1 MKKMTLWMAAVL
13 FAAWAMADVR
23 LDPVFTSNMMLQQ
36 GAPIAFFGTAPAE
49 KDVTATFGDETV
61 TVKSDAQGKWRAV
74 FAPKKAGKET
84 FAFFAKEGNNTIQLV
99 NIIIGDVWLCAGQ
112 SNMEM
117 PVGKTFRRGWS
128 AQDCEKEVAAAN
140 YPEIRYADQARR
152 VSLNELQKNASYQFG
167 SGWVVCSP
175 KVADRFSAT
184 AYFFARQLHKDLD
197 IPIGLINTTWSGT
210 RIEPWI
216 SKQGYE
222 AAKLEGDLAQ
232 IAKNADIDA
241 AKKKELSAN
250 ADAQYKKALADWEAK
265 VAAAPEAEKA
275 NLQKQKPRR
284 STPINEN
291 AQFHCNLYNGMVDA
305 WTTLPIKGVIWYQGC
320 SNAGNP
326 HYYPLHKALIADWRA
341 KWNNPTMP
349 FLIVQLASFGGPE
362 DWQNAPCEDAAYAL
376 TRDIQAKVASEDPN
390 VGLACAI
397 DIGEHRNIHPANKQE
412 VGRRLALEAERIAYG
427 KNILSRGPML
437 DKTAVEGNAIRVF
450 YKNAPNGLKTT
461 DGQPPRCFAIAGADK
476 KFVWA
481 NAKIDGL
488 TVVVSS
494 PDVANPMYVR
504 YAYAAYRGDC
514 NLQNAEGLAAYPFR
528 SDAFDYA
535 NVK

>member
-1 MKKMTLWMAAVL
+1 MKKMTLWAAMVL
-13 FAAWAMADVR
+13 VAAWTMADVK

-36 GAPIAFFGTAPAE
+36 EAPIAFFGTAPAD
-49 KDVTATFGDETV
+49 KDITATFGDETV

-84 FAFFAKEGNNTIQLV
+84 FAFFAKESDTTIQLV
-99 NIIIGDVWLCAGQ
+99 NIIIGDVWVCAGQ

-152 VSLNELQKNASYQFG
+152 ISLNEPLKNATYQFG

-175 KVADRFSAT
+175 QVADRFSAT

-222 AAKLEGDLAQ
+222 AAKLERDLEQ
-232 IAKNADIDA
+232 IAKNAGIDD
-241 AKKKELSAN
+241 AKKKELSEQAN
-250 ADAQYKKALADWEAK
+250 ERFKKESAEWEAK
-265 VAAAPEAEKA
+265 LAAAPEAEKERIRKA
-275 NLQKQKPRR
+275 RPRR
-284 STPINEN
+284 QAPVNEN
-291 AQFHCNLYNGMVDA
+291 PQFQCNLYNGMVDA

-341 KWNNPTMP
+341 KWKNPTMP
-349 FLIVQLASFGGPE
+349 FLIVQLASFGGPQ

-412 VGRRLALEAERIAYG
+412 VGRRLALQAESIAYG
-427 KNILSRGPML
+427 KKIVDGGPML
-437 DKTAVEGNAIRVF
+437 DKTVVEGNTIRVS
-450 YKNAPNGLKTT
+450 YKNAPNGLKTS

-481 NAKIDGL
+481 DAKIDGA

-494 PDVANPMYVR
+494 PNVANPVYVR

-514 NLQNAEGLAAYPFR
+514 NLQNAEGLGAYPFR